1 MANKV
6 DIDAL
11 TKAKEALDGTAKSQE
26 EFNKLVKEY
35 VKQQKEA
42 TKETEKATIAAVS
55 LAQAEAQLAEM
66 FGDSLSAYEA
76 NNRALVIA
84 QELYDAS
91 IDSTKELTEA
101 QREQIE
107 LNYGNEEAL
116 KAEIEAMKSKK
127 KAIDDLGPAYK
138 KALKTSKP
146 FFEDTAVKLGLLSKK
161 GNKFT
166 KTLGTMFTQAGEK
179 GGLKGLA
186 KGFTETFNPLNVGVS
201 IITKVVESTI
211 AMMFA
216 VDKAGAAFT
225 KTTGF
230 ARNFDTLIASTNV
243 RMRQFGVTAEDAQKA
258 IAGLRQGLS
267 QFDTLGSSTQE
278 RLSDLVTGLE
288 KIGVNGNDSIGVITS
303 LNKSFGVSVDSAT
316 DLTRELALSGDV
328 LGKTASGITKDFRKT
343 LGTLAVY
350 GTKSVKIFKD
360 IAAMAA
366 AAGVEVDDMMGIAN
380 KFDTFADS
388 ASTAAKMNAILGTSF
403 SGVNMM
409 MMDHDKRIE
418 TVIRGLQS
426 TGQSFKNLDKFT
438 QQAIATQL
446 GIKDM
451 DKANKILGMS
461 VGEYQRLQTKQAASA
476 KEQEALNEK
485 MNQATSVL
493 DKLKLIMADFA
504 INMEDQIP
512 VIREMVIGFGDLIK
526 GITPMGLLLTGIGS
540 AMAGVAYNT
549 IGMVGKIKLL
559 EKFGGTAIK
568 SLSKSVASGL
578 NTISAAATTSSAPL
592 GALSISMGGIAL
604 VIGTVGAAVVGITW
618 AVGNLFEIFVN
629 GVIALK
635 EANVGFIDVA
645 SGIFGMAASIGAVA
659 GAVYGLAAASAALN
673 ATGPIGLG
681 LAGVI
686 AGVAGVAFG
695 VGALMSTDGDGPK
708 MDTSDLIES
717 AKTLTGLSENLQV
730 LIDKRAEI
738 EQTFASIGKGLQISN
753 EKLTGDIKATIA
765 NVAILTTG
773 HAAGEM
779 TNYATAFG
787 LGAMTAMF
795 GPGSALMALSQG
807 VNNLAGAEGGVTKL
821 QLDGKATTDLLD
833 GRIAEAHKAT
843 GNG

>member
-1 MANKV
+1 MANKI
-6 DIDAL
+6 DIDTL

-42 TKETEKATIAAVS
+42 TNETEKATIAAVS

-76 NNRALVIA
+76 NNRALAIA
-84 QELYDAS
+84 QELYDAA

-116 KAEIEAMKSKK
+116 ADEIAALKAKK

-161 GNKFT
+161 GNKFA
-166 KTLGTMFTQAGEK
+166 KTLGTMYTEAGEK
-179 GGLKGLA
+179 GGLKGLV
-186 KGFTETFNPLNVGVS
+186 KGLTEAFNPLNVGVS

-267 QFDTLGSSTQE
+267 QFDTLGGSTQE
-278 RLSDLVTGLE
+278 RLTDLVSGLE
-288 KIGVNGNDSIGVITS
+288 KIGVKGDDSIGVITS

-316 DLTRELALSGDV
+316 DLTRELALSGDA

-418 TVIRGLQS
+418 TVIRGIQS

-485 MNQATSVL
+485 MDQATSVL

-559 EKFGGTAIK
+559 EKFGGKAIEG
-568 SLSKSVASGL
+568 LSKSVASGL

-645 SGIFGMAASIGAVA
+645 SGILGMAASIGAVA

-738 EQTFASIGKGLQISN
+738 EQTFASIGKGLEISN

-765 NVAILTTG
+765 NVAILATG

-779 TNYATAFG
+779 TDYR
-787 LGAMTAMF
+787 GAMAVGAMAAMF

-833 GRIAEAHKAT
+833 GRIAEAHKKT
-843 GNG
+843 